1 MCRWFDSGSGHSG
14 GYGALAQSVE
24 HLTFNQVVRG
34 SNPRCLSEKRR
45 RTLETRFSVFLYVVQ
60 TKTGAFYSA
69 GQKGKMNYRLITEE
83 QLPGLMEIP
92 LKLMLE
98 FMPFCIRVPIKFCP
112 QEEPLPKLPHPFPKL
127 LQFVPQLFLPP
138 FLKSVSQPR
147 PQLSPGSV
155 QHPFLQSADTHTEV
169 CPQLPEFIAA

>member
-1 MCRWFDSGSGHSG
+1 M
-14 GYGALAQSVE
+14 
-24 HLTFNQVVRG
+24 
-34 SNPRCLSEKRR
+34 
-45 RTLETRFSVFLYVVQ
+45 YVVQ

-127 LQFVPQLFLPP
+127 PQLLPRLLLQPEPQFVPQ
-138 FLKSVSQPR
+138 
-147 PQLSPGSV
+147 
-155 QHPFLQSADTHTEV
+155 
-169 CPQLPEFIAA
+169 